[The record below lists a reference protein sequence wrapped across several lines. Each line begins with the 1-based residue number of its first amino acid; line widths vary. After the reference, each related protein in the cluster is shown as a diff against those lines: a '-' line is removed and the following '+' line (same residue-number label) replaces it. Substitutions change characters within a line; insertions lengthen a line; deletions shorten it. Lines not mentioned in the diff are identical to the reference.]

1 MKNTKKAEPSG
12 VGKTTLK
19 GLSISQRTDSLPRAE
34 KGGKFYCGLWPDKV
48 SCMEGL
54 FPGSHCLLG
63 EGGERLH

>member
-1 MKNTKKAEPSG
+1 MKNTKKAEPPG

-19 GLSISQRTDSLPRAE
+19 GLSTSQRTDSLARIE
-34 KGGKFYCGLWPDKV
+34 KGITFYCGLWSDKV

-54 FPGSHCLLG
+54 FPGSHCPLG